1 MTITQLNDYKHQI
14 LELLNEQK
22 LDELL
27 KQVNKFERLK
37 EEVDEYRQ
45 VVSDTQSSYGE
56 RLVAFEKLNEA
67 CEEYECFL
75 ENRGYLPH

>member
-1 MTITQLNDYKHQI
+1 MTTAQLNDYKNQI
-14 LELLNEQK
+14 LREKNEQK

-27 KQVNKFERLK
+27 KQISKFERLK

-45 VVSDTQSSYGE
+45 VVDDEHASYGE
-56 RLVAFEKLNEA
+56 RLIAFEKLNEA

-75 ENRGYLPH
+75 ENRGYLSH